1 MNSSTP
7 DEPVYDAQCIVCLK
21 TVRENDSSIC
31 RFNFDGRWVTAC
43 CPLCFEALQADPTT
57 YLSRKL
63 PPRQDNPSI
72 GPAL

>member
-1 MNSSTP
+1 MNSSSP

-21 TVRENDSSIC
+21 TVREGDSSIC
-31 RFNFDGRWVTAC
+31 HFNLENHWVTVC

-63 PPRQDNPSI
+63 SPRKDNPSI